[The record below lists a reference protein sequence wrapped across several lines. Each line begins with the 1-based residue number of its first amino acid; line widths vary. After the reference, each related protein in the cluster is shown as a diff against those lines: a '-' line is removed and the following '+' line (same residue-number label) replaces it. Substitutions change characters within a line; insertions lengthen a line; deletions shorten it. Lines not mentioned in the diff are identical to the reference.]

1 MAKYRKLGRT
11 SNQRKALLRNQVT
24 QLLYH
29 GKIRTTEAKAK
40 EIRKIAEGLIALGVK
55 EKDNFEVVKVQ
66 AKVAKK
72 DAEGKRVKEVVD
84 GKKVTVYETV
94 EKEIK
99 KGSWINLVNPSENE
113 IKKVC
118 ESVEIQEDF
127 IRDALDFEE
136 KARIDNEEDDG
147 TILFVVDVPIIE
159 KNEEND
165 VYTTMPLGMIV
176 VRDDYFI
183 TVSLRKNKVI
193 EDFEK
198 MKIKNFQ
205 TYKKSK
211 LIFQM
216 LYLNSSYYLT
226 YLKQINKETE
236 IAEYI
241 LKKSMKN
248 KELLKLLSLEKSL
261 VYFTT
266 SLKSNELVMEKTLRG
281 KIIKL
286 YEEDEDILE
295 DAITENK
302 QAIEMAKIYSDI
314 LTGTMDAYAS
324 IISNNLNG
332 VMKFLTSITI
342 VLAVPTMVSSF
353 WGMNVNIPF
362 QNSKFGFPIMILIS
376 VALTLIVTW
385 WLKRKDMLD

>member
-1 MAKYRKLGRT
+1 MLKIYNTDIETNKLEE
-11 SNQRKALLRNQVT
+11 
-24 QLLYH
+24 
-29 GKIRTTEAKAK
+29 IK
-40 EIRKIAEGLIALGVK
+40 E
-55 EKDNFEVVKVQ
+55 F
-66 AKVAKK
+66 
-72 DAEGKRVKEVVD
+72 
-84 GKKVTVYETV
+84 
-94 EKEIK
+94 K
-99 KGSWINLVNPSENE
+99 KGSWINLVNPSEQE
-113 IKKVC
+113 IKKLC
-118 ESVEIQEDF
+118 ESVNIQEDF

-136 KARIDNEEDDG
+136 KARIDKEEDDD
-147 TILFVVDVPIIE
+147 TTLFVVDVPIVE

-176 VRDDYFI
+176 VRDDFFI

-198 MKIKNFQ
+198 RKIKDFQ

-211 LIFQM
+211 LIFQI
-216 LYLNSSYYLT
+216 LYLNSSYYLS
-226 YLKQINKETE
+226 YLKLINKETE

-241 LKKSMKN
+241 LKNSMKN

-266 SLKSNELVMEKTLRG
+266 SLKSNELVMERTLRG

-286 YEEDEDILE
+286 YEDDEDILE

-314 LTGTMDAYAS
+314 LNGTMEAYAS

-342 VLAVPTMVSSF
+342 VLAIPTMISSF
-353 WGMNVNIPF
+353 WGMNVNLPF
-362 QNSKFGFPIMILIS
+362 QDSRLGFVIMIAIS
-376 VALTLIVTW
+376 AILTLVVTW
-385 WLKRKDMLD
+385 WLKKKDMLD

>member
-1 MAKYRKLGRT
+1 ML
-11 SNQRKALLRNQVT
+11 
-24 QLLYH
+24 
-29 GKIRTTEAKAK
+29 KIYNTGLETNKIEEIK
-40 EIRKIAEGLIALGVK
+40 E
-55 EKDNFEVVKVQ
+55 F
-66 AKVAKK
+66 
-72 DAEGKRVKEVVD
+72 
-84 GKKVTVYETV
+84 
-94 EKEIK
+94 K
-99 KGSWINLVNPSENE
+99 KGSWISLVNPSEIE

-118 ESVEIQEDF
+118 ENVNIQEDF

-147 TILFVVDVPIIE
+147 TTLFVVDVPIIE

-176 VRDDYFI
+176 VRDDFFI

-198 MKIKNFQ
+198 RKIKNIQ

-211 LIFQM
+211 LIFQI
-216 LYLNSSYYLT
+216 LYLNSSYFLS

-241 LKKSMKN
+241 LKNSMRN

-266 SLKSNELVMEKTLRG
+266 SLKSNELVMEKTMRG

-286 YEEDEDILE
+286 YEDDEDILE
-295 DAITENK
+295 DAITENR

-314 LTGTMDAYAS
+314 LNGTMDAYAS

-342 VLAVPTMVSSF
+342 ILAVPTMISSF
-353 WGMNVNIPF
+353 WGMNVKLPF
-362 QNSKFGFPIMILIS
+362 ENSPMGFLIMVLIAIIMTIA
-376 VALTLIVTW
+376 VTL
-385 WLKRKDMLD
+385 WLNKKDMLK